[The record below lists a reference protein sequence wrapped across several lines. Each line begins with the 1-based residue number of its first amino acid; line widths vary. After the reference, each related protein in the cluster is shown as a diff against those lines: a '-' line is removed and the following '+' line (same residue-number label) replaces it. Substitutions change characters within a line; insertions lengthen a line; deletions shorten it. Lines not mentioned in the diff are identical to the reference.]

1 MFRLGSFGR
10 PGDEAGLGK
19 MGLECGGGL
28 SRIAEP
34 RQVWEQ
40 GEVRPMTVSLETAGT
55 WSQAQV
61 YLEPTRPQAPNF
73 DGDGEI

>member
-1 MFRLGSFGR
+1 MFRLCSFGR

-34 RQVWEQ
+34 GQVWER
-40 GEVRPMTVSLETAGT
+40 GEVWPMTVSLETAGLGL
-55 WSQAQV
+55 SGAH
-61 YLEPTRPQAPNF
+61 EAP
-73 DGDGEI
+73 GPEL

>member
-1 MFRLGSFGR
+1 MFRLYSFER
-10 PGDEAGLGK
+10 PRDEAGLGK
-19 MGLECGGGL
+19 TGLEFGGGL
-28 SRIAEP
+28 SWTAEP
-34 RQVWEQ
+34 LQVWEQ
-40 GEVRPMTVSLETAGT
+40 GEVQPMTVSLEMAGT